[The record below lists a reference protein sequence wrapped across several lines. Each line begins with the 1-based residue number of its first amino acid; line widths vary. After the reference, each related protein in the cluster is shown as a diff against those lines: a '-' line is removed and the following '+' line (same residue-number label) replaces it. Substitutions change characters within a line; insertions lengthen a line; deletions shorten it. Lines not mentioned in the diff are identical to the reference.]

1 MLRKC
6 CCRFL
11 RLPVLHGS
19 KVTAATV
26 EKKTAMSTKPTKT
39 DPITIATIWHF
50 IQRVCREMRYTAERT
65 ATNVLVVTLHDMAYG
80 IWDAEGRA
88 IAIPEGFPPRLISST
103 FPIRRVKEKFS
114 GKMKPG
120 DVYLTNSPKDG
131 AVHLPDWT
139 FIRPIFYQGE
149 LLFFTCMGT
158 HVADSGGAHAGS
170 HFLAYDSIAEGLNI
184 PLVRIYGDGVYSQDL
199 MDLVLENNRMP
210 DMMRRE
216 MASML
221 GSTAVADQRMT
232 ELLDKYGK
240 ETVLAS
246 VEEMI
251 RRSENAVRTQFR
263 SWPDGTWSADVAT
276 DDDGLT
282 MHRPVHVR
290 CDLAIKGDS
299 IILDFSK
306 SDDQVSGMI
315 NAYYQQTLSS
325 ALCTTFLFLGSEL
338 AAYHNEGSMTP
349 IQVTT
354 RKGSVVDCRPGALVA
369 AAPAITGGMVIEA
382 VMSVLSQALPER
394 AIAPYGP
401 LDSFN
406 AVGQQPDGSGMYVYT
421 SFCPVAGGG
430 AVTGYDGYQCMCD
443 LGALGVVGK
452 TDAEEEMARFPW
464 HIHRYEFSADSHG
477 AGQWRG
483 APGIDWEAENEGGHV
498 NFLGGTWVGLDIA
511 SEGQHGGLPT
521 PLNRAWILR
530 QTEEGTAERIDISEP
545 HRSHDLKGGDHLVI
559 RSGGGA
565 GVGDP
570 AKRDPK
576 AVAADVVNELVS
588 MAMAREV
595 YKVAVDPETLQL
607 DPAATE
613 KLRS

>member
-1 MLRKC
+1 M
-6 CCRFL
+6 
-11 RLPVLHGS
+11 P
-19 KVTAATV
+19 TQAA
-26 EKKTAMSTKPTKT
+26 KS
-39 DPITIATIWHF
+39 DPITISTIWHF
-50 IQRVCREMRYTAERT
+50 IQRVCREMRHTAERT

-103 FPIRRVKEKFS
+103 FPIKRVKEKFA

-139 FIRPIFYQGE
+139 FIRPIFYKDE

-184 PLVRIYGDGVYSQDL
+184 PLVKIYSDGKYSQDL
-199 MDLVLENNRMP
+199 MELILENNRMP

-216 MASML
+216 MASLL

-240 ETVLAS
+240 DTVLAS

-251 RRSENAVRTQFR
+251 GRTESAVRSQIG
-263 SWPDGTWSADVAT
+263 SWPDGSWSADVAT

-282 MHRPVHVR
+282 MHQPVHVR
-290 CDLAIKGDS
+290 CDLTIKGDNAV
-299 IILDFSK
+299 LDFSK
-306 SDDQVSGMI
+306 SDDQVPGMI

-349 IQVTT
+349 VRVKT
-354 RKGSVVDCRPGALVA
+354 RKGSVVDCNPGALVA
-369 AAPAITGGMVIEA
+369 AGPAITGGMVIEA
-382 VMSVLSQALPER
+382 VMSVFSQALPEG

-421 SFCPVAGGG
+421 SFCPVAGAG

-443 LGALGVVGK
+443 LGTLGVVGK

-464 HIHRYEFSADSHG
+464 HIHQYEFSTDSHG

-483 APGIDWEAENEGGHV
+483 APGIDWEAENEGGAV
-498 NFLGGTWVGLDIA
+498 NFLGGTWCGLDVP
-511 SEGQHGGLPT
+511 SKGQHGGLPT
-521 PLNRAWILR
+521 PLTKAWVLR
-530 QTEEGTAERIDISEP
+530 DSAGDAPERIDITEP
-545 HRSHDLKGGDHLVI
+545 HRPLDLRGGDHLVI
-559 RSGGGA
+559 CSGGGA

-570 AKRDPK
+570 AKRDLE
-576 AVAADVVNELVS
+576 AVVDDVKNELVS
-588 MAMAREV
+588 IKMAREV
-595 YKVAVDPETLQL
+595 YKVAVDPDTLEL
-607 DPAATE
+607 DRAATE
-613 KLRS
+613 KLRA